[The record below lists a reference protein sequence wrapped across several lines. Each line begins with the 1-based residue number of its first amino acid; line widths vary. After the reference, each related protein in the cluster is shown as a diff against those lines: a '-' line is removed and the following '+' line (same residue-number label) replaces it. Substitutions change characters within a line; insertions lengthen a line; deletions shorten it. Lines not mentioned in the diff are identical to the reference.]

1 MNGALKV
8 AMSHCKMIDLRIE
21 SFLKKKT
28 EKKKTLRSL
37 NNVRYIQPAKKTR
50 QIR

>member
-21 SFLKKKT
+21 SFLKKKQ
-28 EKKKTLRSL
+28 KKKTLRSL